1 MEIKVKKATGSKAKT
16 TTQIQLPIADL
27 PDRIQARVK
36 RDVGEYIVESVLKTV
51 AGAESPVKGED
62 WPALSTKYKAKK
74 EAEGLAGEANMEF
87 EGDMLDSLSFEETR
101 DGVEV
106 GIFGKEAWKAD
117 GHLKFSG
124 EEGMAPRR
132 RFLPGEG
139 QEFDSAIQDGI
150 EEIILGVIGDETKLD
165 RQDFNAVSTKAE
177 LYSVLSEYFPDLAR
191 AEIKQ
196 LVVSAPSMVAFL
208 DDLSLLELL

>member
-1 MEIKVKKATGSKAKT
+1 
-16 TTQIQLPIADL
+16 
-27 PDRIQARVK
+27 
-36 RDVGEYIVESVLKTV
+36 
-51 AGAESPVKGED
+51 
-62 WPALSTKYKAKK
+62 
-74 EAEGLAGEANMEF
+74 MEF

>member
-1 MEIKVKKATGSKAKT
+1 ME
-16 TTQIQLPIADL
+16 L
-27 PDRIQARVK
+27 
-36 RDVGEYIVESVLKTV
+36 
-51 AGAESPVKGED
+51 
-62 WPALSTKYKAKK
+62 
-74 EAEGLAGEANMEF
+74 
-87 EGDMLDSLSFEETR
+87 EGDMLDALSFEETR

-124 EEGMAPRR
+124 EEGTAPRR

-139 QEFDSAIQDGI
+139 QEFDPAIQDGI
-150 EEIILGVIGDETKLD
+150 EKIILDAIGDETRFN
-165 RQDFNAVSTKAE
+165 RQDFDAVSTKSE

-196 LVVSAPSMVAFL
+196 AIVSVPSLVTFL
-208 DDLSLLELL
+208 DELSLLELL